1 MLLGQCRT
9 TEQSPALLLASKCN
23 GGKDLN
29 VLRFPFPWVALQ
41 GMSCRVSLPI
51 RNIWAARFPK
61 VDSAGLR
68 APDWEARDPELVRIA
83 WALVLCS
90 SRFPSLQGSGLL

>member
-9 TEQSPALLLASKCN
+9 AEQSPALLRASKRD

-51 RNIWAARFPK
+51 RSGQVARFHK

-68 APDWEARDPELVRIA
+68 APDWAQSTTIL
-83 WALVLCS
+83 S
-90 SRFPSLQGSGLL
+90 SSG